1 MALSSKKDNFVMQA
15 VANTSLPKMT
25 KVKQLFDTSHFPADT
40 IPGIVRENFLNSAAA
55 KRISPGMRVAITCGS
70 RGVANIASITKAIV
84 DTVRELGGDP
94 FVFPAMGSHGGAT
107 AQGQINVLS
116 FYGVTEEFIGCPILS
131 SMEVVE
137 LGNTEEGLPVFADK
151 HAMGADAIIL
161 CGRIK
166 AHTAFEG
173 PYESGILKMAVIGMG
188 KQHGAE
194 TVHDSGFHNMARVL
208 PQCAKV
214 VFEKTKVIA
223 GIGLIENA
231 FNQTCQIEVLDR
243 DEVFEEEPKLLQ
255 IAKARHGHIFFD
267 NLDVLVVDEI
277 GKNYSGDGMD
287 PHVTGRFND
296 PSIVSGGLN
305 ARRVVVLDLSEETHG
320 NANGI
325 GLSDVTTKRVVDK
338 FDVDETYPNVLTS
351 TVTVVGKVPVFMHTD
366 KAAIQFALKTSNC
379 VDKENPRIVRIGNTA
394 QIEEIFI
401 SEALLEEA
409 KANTQVEILE
419 NPQEWAF
426 DKEDNLV

>member
-15 VANTSLPKMT
+15 VANTSLPNMV
-25 KVKQLFDTSHFPADT
+25 KVKQIFDKTHIVAEE
-40 IPGIVRENFLNSAAA
+40 IPELVRQDFLSSPAA
-55 KRISPGMRVAITCGS
+55 KRITPGMRVAITAGS
-70 RGVANIASITKAIV
+70 RGIANIAIITKAIV

-107 AQGQINVLS
+107 AEGQINVLS
-116 FYGVTEEFIGCPILS
+116 YYGITEAFLGCPILS

-151 HAMGADAIIL
+151 HAMEADAIIL

-208 PQCAKV
+208 QQSAKV
-214 VFEKTKVIA
+214 VLEKTKVIA

-231 FNQTCQIEVLDR
+231 FNQTCQIETMDR
-243 DEVFEEEPKLLQ
+243 DEILAREPELLQ
-255 IAKARHGHIFFD
+255 IAKERHGHIFFD

-325 GLSDVTTKRVVDK
+325 GLSDVTTKRVIDK
-338 FDVDETYPNVLTS
+338 FDADETYPNILTS
-351 TVTVVGKVPVFMHTD
+351 TVTVVGKIPVFLHTD
-366 KAAIQFALKTSNC
+366 KAAVQFALKTSNC
-379 VDKENPRIVRIGNTA
+379 VDKDNPRMVRIANTA

-401 SEALLEEA
+401 SEVLLEEA
-409 KANTQVEILE
+409 RANSQVELLTE
-419 NPQEWAF
+419 PTDWGF